1 MTDNERLFTI
11 YDGLKRLAWQT
22 SKGFILDNT
31 RLEYM
36 SYHAD
41 TVHVTIQAFLQEGVL
56 ELQSLAMAVE
66 LPIGIQTILVL
77 DTNEPISRNRVEV
90 MMRQLHDFIPV
101 YQPKQVID
109 IEDYRDDSLFD

>member
-36 SYHAD
+36 SYHSD
-41 TVHVTIQAFLQEGVL
+41 TIHVSIQSFIQEGTYEIL
-56 ELQSLAMAVE
+56 SLVMAVE

-77 DTNEPISRNRVEV
+77 DKNEPISRNRVEV
-90 MMRQLHDFIPV
+90 MMRQLYDFIPV

>member
-31 RLEYM
+31 RREYM
-36 SYHAD
+36 SYHSD
-41 TVHVTIQAFLQEGVL
+41 TIHVSIQSFIQEGTYEIL
-56 ELQSLAMAVE
+56 SLVMAVE

-77 DTNEPISRNRVEV
+77 DKNEPISMNRIEV
-90 MMRQLHDFIPV
+90 MMGQLHGFIPV
-101 YQPKQVID
+101 YKPKQTID
-109 IEDYRDDSLFD
+109 LEDYRDDSLFD